1 MKKIFLSFAIIMA
14 TVNVNAQVS
23 VPEPEFVG
31 SYSILT
37 SDTTCDVLPKES
49 GEVQQ
54 HKNKVSK
61 FAKIAGAASKIG
73 GAAGLLGMSTAG
85 SMSGVVAGARVV
97 GTASSVGSMAGAA
110 NALAGAVGMDIV
122 FKGGSSAYQVADA
135 SGGIRLLVKAD
146 NNDHD
151 PMDVYR
157 IVKFRA
163 SKKERRIQWME
174 FEPALLG
181 SGDASKA
188 GFISFTGHK
197 YGEQSYILEIPAEQL
212 EKGEYGIFFYGL
224 STVVPTGTF
233 GVK

>member
-1 MKKIFLSFAIIMA
+1 MKKVIFNIVMLMAAI
-14 TVNVNAQVS
+14 NGYAQVTVS
-23 VPEPEFVG
+23 EPEFVG

-37 SDTTCDVLPKES
+37 SDATCDVLPKES
-49 GEVQQ
+49 GEVQE

-61 FAKIAGAASKIG
+61 FAKIAGAASRVA
-73 GAAGLLGMSTAG
+73 GAAGVLGMSTAG

-122 FKGGSSAYQVADA
+122 FKGGSSSYQVTDA

-163 SKKERRIQWME
+163 SKKERRVQWME

-181 SGDASKA
+181 TGDASKA
-188 GFISFTGHK
+188 GFISFTGH
-197 YGEQSYILEIPAEQL
+197 
-212 EKGEYGIFFYGL
+212 
-224 STVVPTGTF
+224 
-233 GVK
+233 